1 MAEEEKPFDKIKKGL
16 KKVVVGSADVVGGA
30 VDVVGGTVEG
40 VKKVVEVTKERVED
54 TAEDV
59 KEVETARELT
69 DSDPSRSYKV
79 RENIEYDVKEGMEP
93 MNPDD
98 MASHE
103 PTAVKRDK
111 KEGTSEDPV

>member
-1 MAEEEKPFDKIKKGL
+1 MAEEEKPFNKIKKGF
-16 KKVVVGSADVVGGA
+16 KKVVVGSADVVGGT
-30 VDVVGGTVEG
+30 VDVVGGAVEG

-59 KEVETARELT
+59 KEVETAREVT

-79 RENIEYDVKEGMEP
+79 RENIEYDIKEGMEH

-111 KEGTSEDPV
+111 KQWTSGDPV